1 MREISLFILII
12 GIIFITVGYMDNKIK
27 DVQSEK
33 EIVYKL
39 IPMSIYDEQIKPSN
53 IIDNFSDMFGK
64 GDPSKFDNAIIN

>member
-1 MREISLFILII
+1 
-12 GIIFITVGYMDNKIK
+12 MDNKIK